1 MAWGNGDKYRLGHGS
16 SAKEY
21 TPRTIEFLSLKGRVQ
36 DLACG
41 LGHTLALMESG
52 ELYTWGNG
60 SNGRLGLGDINDRSS
75 PTKVSIPTCSQ
86 IEGAS
91 DAPVCFRHIFCG
103 ASHSLGISWDGR
115 AYAWGKNNQGQCG
128 HGHTNDQWT
137 IQEIES
143 FHDNKGEEECVT
155 YAAGGWEHT
164 LFCTASGRVY
174 SCGCGY
180 KDSRRAGI
188 PPVLGHG
195 DCDRRLKPS
204 LVQTLDDAREE
215 MTKVACGWDHSLAV
229 SATGKVYTWGSGTNG
244 KLGHGDEESFDIPTL
259 VRSMEGKRVKDAK
272 AGCEHTVFLTYDHE
286 LWTCGQGDSGRLGH
300 GDSQTRKRPTKVE
313 LFAESGLKPVAL
325 AVGDKYNLVLV
336 RDSDTQLEQEGESDL
351 VSIQQVPQRISGES
365 VKQQGRHRIGQRKKI
380 QDHHEIK
387 FGANWVLNTAVQA
400 DPTGA
405 TTINPD
411 SAISAALF
419 IAGHV
424 DRLACDYL
432 SDESDAYTEKQQETK
447 SVTQQ
452 FVLIP
457 FAVETSHEAL
467 SALLELLRW
476 TSSTEMKES
485 TAKSDQSCDE
495 IVLGSQERMA
505 LTISCLR
512 ILQLNLK
519 KALNGSRSGDVR
531 SSNISFLFKQIH
543 ELLDN
548 LASLKDSHLDTQSK
562 SAHSLAAIESAISHE
577 AAFALKMGF
586 GLFYPTGTSRCS
598 LLWEV
603 LDECKVHAPSMRTI
617 FLSDQLCK
625 DSIMTEIFRSLPSR
639 GLLAIDELTEDGHKE
654 RPTGKDMF
662 DIQDLMIALLKR
674 SSAEAMKD
682 LVNEAFADFSHE
694 PDCFLRLLHVLQTHY
709 FSIAHRC
716 AIRKFHVNGASDRKD
731 SACQLMMNSLLKYVG
746 TLMDE
751 SLTVLKK
758 LHTGSR
764 QHEEIIT
771 WRLNGSFF
779 HTLLPSAIECL
790 SILLQSSPIQSNA
803 AFYATDHL
811 LLVERILPNL
821 HVMLKMLDEVSW
833 KMHSATDA
841 GNQTHD
847 DAVPSSRVARTDH
860 DHNWFI
866 DLGNA
871 CAVLCGK
878 LCCELFHPMI
888 QEPVDISQHECY
900 KSQVVAEGRFLRE
913 NHVSCVTKSS
923 SISKILEWERVGVFE
938 VEDELI
944 GCESDPGVGSSRLE
958 NQSFLLQLCDGNNSS
973 KVASFWTFAAGKL
986 SPDAEDEEQRLMMMV
1001 ACVASW
1007 HLDAEFTDEEQRLM
1021 MMVACVASWHLDL
1034 STELCSVYKCYDQ
1047 NSTAFDLIDLPG
1059 GISRILS
1066 ILAHEG
1072 SKISWAYRPLDLET
1086 MENAATASQLLLS
1099 LEPNSALVPTILQGD
1114 QLRAPIR
1121 KYAGRSLSDLLV
1133 FLTKTLDL
1141 DCIQCS
1147 LDMKEA
1153 NVALLR
1159 TGVCILHDLLRK
1171 LTTSSTKSCL
1181 LDEFVALTCSV
1192 NRAKQNFI
1200 LIDQHIDKAIENL
1213 FIRLAR
1219 IVSSEDASF
1228 ELKKKALMI
1237 WAVPVSATQRSVS
1250 SLVDLIAKSGIM
1262 STLVELLLDEAN
1274 VLDAHSDVNVKQQMT
1289 VEAGLQSECFCS
1301 TKRASRLLVCWLG
1314 KLFLQLLC
1322 NLASRISSRST
1333 GRICYYAQWNQVFMD
1348 ESL

>member
-1 MAWGNGDKYRLGHGS
+1 MIPTIIAATGDVLFRKIDSLSTHSIAITAKGEAMAWGNGDKYRLGHGS

-86 IEGAS
+86 TEGAS

-128 HGHTNDQWT
+128 HGHTND
-137 IQEIES
+137 
-143 FHDNKGEEECVT
+143 H
-155 YAAGGWEHT
+155 
-164 LFCTASGRVY
+164 
-174 SCGCGY
+174 
-180 KDSRRAGI
+180 
-188 PPVLGHG
+188 
-195 DCDRRLKPS
+195 

-519 KALNGSRSGDVR
+519 KALNG
-531 SSNISFLFKQIH
+531 
-543 ELLDN
+543 
-548 LASLKDSHLDTQSK
+548 
-562 SAHSLAAIESAISHE
+562 
-577 AAFALKMGF
+577 
-586 GLFYPTGTSRCS
+586 
-598 LLWEV
+598 
-603 LDECKVHAPSMRTI
+603 
-617 FLSDQLCK
+617 
-625 DSIMTEIFRSLPSR
+625 
-639 GLLAIDELTEDGHKE
+639 
-654 RPTGKDMF
+654 
-662 DIQDLMIALLKR
+662 
-674 SSAEAMKD
+674 
-682 LVNEAFADFSHE
+682 
-694 PDCFLRLLHVLQTHY
+694 
-709 FSIAHRC
+709 
-716 AIRKFHVNGASDRKD
+716 
-731 SACQLMMNSLLKYVG
+731 
-746 TLMDE
+746 
-751 SLTVLKK
+751 
-758 LHTGSR
+758 
-764 QHEEIIT
+764 
-771 WRLNGSFF
+771 
-779 HTLLPSAIECL
+779 
-790 SILLQSSPIQSNA
+790 
-803 AFYATDHL
+803 
-811 LLVERILPNL
+811 
-821 HVMLKMLDEVSW
+821 
-833 KMHSATDA
+833 
-841 GNQTHD
+841 
-847 DAVPSSRVARTDH
+847 
-860 DHNWFI
+860 
-866 DLGNA
+866 
-871 CAVLCGK
+871 
-878 LCCELFHPMI
+878 
-888 QEPVDISQHECY
+888 
-900 KSQVVAEGRFLRE
+900 
-913 NHVSCVTKSS
+913 
-923 SISKILEWERVGVFE
+923 
-938 VEDELI
+938 
-944 GCESDPGVGSSRLE
+944 
-958 NQSFLLQLCDGNNSS
+958 
-973 KVASFWTFAAGKL
+973 
-986 SPDAEDEEQRLMMMV
+986 
-1001 ACVASW
+1001 
-1007 HLDAEFTDEEQRLM
+1007 
-1021 MMVACVASWHLDL
+1021 
-1034 STELCSVYKCYDQ
+1034 
-1047 NSTAFDLIDLPG
+1047 
-1059 GISRILS
+1059 
-1066 ILAHEG
+1066 
-1072 SKISWAYRPLDLET
+1072 
-1086 MENAATASQLLLS
+1086 
-1099 LEPNSALVPTILQGD
+1099 
-1114 QLRAPIR
+1114 
-1121 KYAGRSLSDLLV
+1121 
-1133 FLTKTLDL
+1133 
-1141 DCIQCS
+1141 
-1147 LDMKEA
+1147 
-1153 NVALLR
+1153 
-1159 TGVCILHDLLRK
+1159 
-1171 LTTSSTKSCL
+1171 
-1181 LDEFVALTCSV
+1181 
-1192 NRAKQNFI
+1192 
-1200 LIDQHIDKAIENL
+1200 
-1213 FIRLAR
+1213 
-1219 IVSSEDASF
+1219 
-1228 ELKKKALMI
+1228 
-1237 WAVPVSATQRSVS
+1237 
-1250 SLVDLIAKSGIM
+1250 
-1262 STLVELLLDEAN
+1262 
-1274 VLDAHSDVNVKQQMT
+1274 
-1289 VEAGLQSECFCS
+1289 
-1301 TKRASRLLVCWLG
+1301 
-1314 KLFLQLLC
+1314 
-1322 NLASRISSRST
+1322 
-1333 GRICYYAQWNQVFMD
+1333 
-1348 ESL
+1348 